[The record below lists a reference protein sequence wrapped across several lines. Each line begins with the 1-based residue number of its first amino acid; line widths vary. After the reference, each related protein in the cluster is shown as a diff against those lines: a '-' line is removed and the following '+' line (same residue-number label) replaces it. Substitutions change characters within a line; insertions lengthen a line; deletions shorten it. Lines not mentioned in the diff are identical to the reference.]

1 MTLKTLQAK
10 ARKQFFATSG
20 NHIDIPI
27 GEFILHNGE
36 TLKEIVEVQEALD
49 TIIAFTIKEFGEE
62 MEKAI
67 ISALEPYEGADWLNT
82 LTKPQLARIIRS
94 LTETV

>member
-49 TIIAFTIKEFGEE
+49 TIIASTVKEFGEE
-62 MEKAI
+62 VIKIIDEQDPSSSRTTSPIYWGNALRKA
-67 ISALEPYEGADWLNT
+67 
-82 LTKPQLARIIRS
+82 IRS